1 MDRSAAYDFLLT
13 LHSNHMALTRTVS
26 EIDGDR
32 FQSEIAIF
40 PIPVNLTP
48 ALKGFPLEL
57 GIGAKV
63 QK

>member
-1 MDRSAAYDFLLT
+1 
-13 LHSNHMALTRTVS
+13 MALTRTVS